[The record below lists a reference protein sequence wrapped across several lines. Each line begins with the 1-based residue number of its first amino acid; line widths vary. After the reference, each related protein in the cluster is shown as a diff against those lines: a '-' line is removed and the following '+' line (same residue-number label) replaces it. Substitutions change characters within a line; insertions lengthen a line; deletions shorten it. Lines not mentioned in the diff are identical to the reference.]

1 MTDKKVKASNMI
13 GYSTVAKI
21 TKKNSNVISSQSGQG
36 HNYMGIVKVIWKIFL
51 FGLCCV
57 KCNNVNEK
65 HVDNSNQISQFTEF
79 CDLF

>member
-1 MTDKKVKASNMI
+1 MI
-13 GYSTVAKI
+13 GYSTVAK
-21 TKKNSNVISSQSGQG
+21 TTSNNLNVISCQSGPG
-36 HNYMGIVKVIWKIFL
+36 HNYMGIVKVLWKISL
-51 FGLCCV
+51 FDVCCV